1 MPSVSTQ
8 TAVALI
14 SAAGAAA
21 ALTEMRFPSI
31 VGDPVPPMDVLRL
44 LLGSLALAV
53 ALDGSSHSWRLPW
66 RHCGST
72 ILLAFF
78 GCLLAGWAG
87 GVSWPN
93 SGDEYS
99 YVFLADTFR
108 AGRLGIRR
116 RRIRCCSARSTSWS
130 RTAGPSAPTRLPG
143 PPCSCH
149 FGRCGPCG
157 LPILS

>member
-1 MPSVSTQ
+1 MP
-8 TAVALI
+8 
-14 SAAGAAA
+14 
-21 ALTEMRFPSI
+21 LT
-31 VGDPVPPMDVLRL
+31 DVFRL
-44 LLGSLALAV
+44 HLGSLAFAV
-53 ALDGSSHSWRLPW
+53 AVAGSSELWPLPW

-108 AGRLGIRR
+108 AGRLWNPPPPDPLLFGAIP
-116 RRIRCCSARSTSWS
+116 SWS